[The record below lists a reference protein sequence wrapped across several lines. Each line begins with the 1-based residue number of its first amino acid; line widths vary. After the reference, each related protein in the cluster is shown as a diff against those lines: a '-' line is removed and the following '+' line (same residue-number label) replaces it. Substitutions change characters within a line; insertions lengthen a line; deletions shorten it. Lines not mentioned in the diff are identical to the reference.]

1 MTRLDF
7 ANQVLSLLPADLNW
21 TLERAQRDWWVD
33 SRSHSGLRLTREAR
47 DLAKSVGLDSWR
59 FAIEGNT
66 PFLPR
71 TMLTLNSHLE
81 CAYWLELKR
90 PPAIEL
96 FGSREAV
103 MFGLYRDI
111 NQFVR
116 ALGREPGARNHE

>member
-7 ANQVLSLLPADLNW
+7 INQVLGLLPADLEL
-21 TLERAQRDWWVD
+21 TADRALADWWVD
-33 SRSHSGLRLTREAR
+33 GRAHSGLRLTREAR
-47 DLAKSVGLDSWR
+47 DLAKSAGLESWR
-59 FAIEGNT
+59 FEIEGKT

-116 ALGREPGARNHE
+116 ALGREPGVHSHV

>member
-1 MTRLDF
+1 MTRQDWIDL
-7 ANQVLSLLPADLNW
+7 VLSRVDPELGITVDQAH
-21 TLERAQRDWWVD
+21 ADWWVD
-33 SRSHSGLRLTREAR
+33 SRAHSGLRLTREAR
-47 DLAKSVGLDSWR
+47 DLAKSVGLESWR
-59 FAIEGNT
+59 FVIEGNT

-81 CAYWLELKR
+81 CAYWLELRR

-116 ALGREPGARNHE
+116 ALGREPGVHSHV